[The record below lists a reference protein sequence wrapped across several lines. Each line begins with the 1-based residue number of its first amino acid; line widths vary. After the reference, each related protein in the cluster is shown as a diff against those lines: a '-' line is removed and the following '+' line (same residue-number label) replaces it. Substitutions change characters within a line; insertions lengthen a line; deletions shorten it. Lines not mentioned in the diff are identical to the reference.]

1 MRRAPGRLVLVGH
14 PVSHSLSPAL
24 QNAALR
30 HVGLPLVY
38 EAIDVPPAGL
48 DDALRRLVAA
58 RASGNVT
65 IPHKEAV
72 GGRCTRLDPV
82 ASRVRAVNTFRIG
95 DDGELEGT
103 NTDVGGFDAL
113 ARQAGALRAGARV
126 AVLGAGAAAAAVLAA
141 LERWTG
147 ARVTLFNR
155 TASRAAELASRFPIV
170 SRVARDA
177 EDAVEDAT
185 LVVNTT
191 SLGLR
196 TDDPFPVALHALRAD
211 ATVLDLVYRPGETA
225 WVRAARER
233 GHVAADGLGMLLEQ
247 GALAFEWWLG
257 IVAPRDVMRAALAA
271 AVVPR

>member
-1 MRRAPGRLVLVGH
+1 MRRAPGRLVLLGH

-72 GGRCTRLDPV
+72 GRRCTRLDPV

-103 NTDVGGFDAL
+103 NTDVGRFDAL

-126 AVLGAGAAAAAVLAA
+126 AVMGAGAAAAAVLTA

-170 SRVARDA
+170 SRLARDA

>member
-1 MRRAPGRLVLVGH
+1 VRRAPGRLVLVGH

-126 AVLGAGAAAAAVLAA
+126 AVMGAGAAAAAVLAA

>member
-126 AVLGAGAAAAAVLAA
+126 AVMGAGAAAAAVLAA

-225 WVRAARER
+225 WVRGARER